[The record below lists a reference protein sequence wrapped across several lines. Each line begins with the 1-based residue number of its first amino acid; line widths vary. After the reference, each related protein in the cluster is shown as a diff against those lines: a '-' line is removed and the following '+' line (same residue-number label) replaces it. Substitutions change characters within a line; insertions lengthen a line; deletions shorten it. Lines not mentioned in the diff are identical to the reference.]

1 MKQGDLVVRKSYG
14 GDILFRISAMAGDQA
29 IMRGAD
35 YRLLADAPLKD
46 LEPVREGEPPEGV
59 RKARIQSVESVRR
72 MVDAR
77 RRLAGS
83 QSWTSAGERSFFE
96 VPGKVLH
103 LDGDPYY
110 LRRSLTIYGQ
120 LGVPAEGY
128 WAHETRMAEAL
139 AELLPRV
146 LPDIIVITGHDG
158 FLRAGA
164 DRRHLG
170 NYRNSANFVRAV
182 DVVRRYDRNRDGLV
196 VIAGACQSHF
206 EALIGAGANFA
217 SSPARVMIHALDPVY
232 VAVRAALTP
241 FRESIDLEDVISRT
255 VSGARGIGGVETLG
269 RFRVGTPNPA
279 SHAAP
284 AVPPSGAGPA

>member
-14 GDILFRISAMAGDQA
+14 GDILFRISALAGDQA
-29 IMRGAD
+29 ILRGTE

-46 LEPVREGEPPEGV
+46 LEPVKEGEQPEGV

-72 MVDAR
+72 MVDER
-77 RRLAGS
+77 RRLIGS
-83 QSWTSAGERSFFE
+83 RPWMAAGERSFFE
-96 VPGKVLH
+96 VPGKVLQ

-139 AELLPRV
+139 ATLLPRIR
-146 LPDIIVITGHDG
+146 PDIIVITGHDG
-158 FLRAGA
+158 FLKGA
-164 DRRHLG
+164 VDHRHLG
-170 NYRNSANFVRAV
+170 NYKNSANFVRAV
-182 DVVRRYDRNRDGLV
+182 TVVRRYDRNRDGLV

-217 SSPARVMIHALDPVY
+217 SSPGRVMIHALDPVY

-241 FRESIDLEDVISRT
+241 FRESIDMLDVISRT
-255 VSGARGIGGVETLG
+255 VSGVRGIGGIETLG

-279 SHAAP
+279 HTVP
-284 AVPPSGAGPA
+284 QAVPPPHAGPS

>member
-14 GDILFRISAMAGDQA
+14 GDILFRISALAGDQA
-29 IMRGAD
+29 ILRGTE

-46 LEPVREGEPPEGV
+46 LEPVKEGEQPEGV
-59 RKARIQSVESVRR
+59 RKARIQSIESVRR

-83 QSWTSAGERSFFE
+83 RPWTAAEDRSFFE

-139 AELLPRV
+139 AALLPRV
-146 LPDIIVITGHDG
+146 RPDIIVITGHDG
-158 FLRAGA
+158 FLKGSV
-164 DRRHLG
+164 DHRHLG
-170 NYRNSANFVRAV
+170 NYKNSANFVRAV
-182 DVVRRYDRNRDGLV
+182 TVVRQYDRNRDGLV

-217 SSPARVMIHALDPVY
+217 SSPGRVMIHALDPVY

-241 FRESIDLEDVISRT
+241 FRESIDMLDVISRT

-279 SHAAP
+279 YTPHQVAP
-284 AVPPSGAGPA
+284 PPQIGPS